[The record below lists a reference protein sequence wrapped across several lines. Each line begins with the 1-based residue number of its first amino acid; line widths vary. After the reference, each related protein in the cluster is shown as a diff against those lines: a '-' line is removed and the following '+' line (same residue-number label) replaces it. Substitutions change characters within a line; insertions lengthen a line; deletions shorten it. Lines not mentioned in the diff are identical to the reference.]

1 MKKLEVFEILKKFE
15 EEKSRKG
22 KISILREN
30 DIMPLRDV
38 LRGTF
43 DDNIVW
49 NLPSGN
55 PPYNP
60 NREESTPSTLLR
72 QHMKFKY
79 FVKGLVES
87 DNLKTLKRESMFISL
102 LESVH
107 PEDAKILVS
116 MINKNSP
123 VKGLTK
129 KIVEEAF
136 PDLIPN

>member
-1 MKKLEVFEILKKFE
+1 MKKLEVYEILEKFE
-15 EEKSRKG
+15 KEKSRKG

-30 DIMPLRDV
+30 NIMPLRDV
-38 LRGTF
+38 LQGIF
-43 DDNIVW
+43 DKNIVW
-49 NLPSGN
+49 NLPGGN
-55 PPYNP
+55 PPYTP
-60 NREESTPSTLLR
+60 NRAESTPSTLLK

-87 DNLKTLKRESMFISL
+87 DNLKTLKRESMFISM

-116 MINKNSP
+116 MINKNPP

-129 KIVEEAF
+129 KLVEEAF
-136 PDLIPN
+136 PDLIPT